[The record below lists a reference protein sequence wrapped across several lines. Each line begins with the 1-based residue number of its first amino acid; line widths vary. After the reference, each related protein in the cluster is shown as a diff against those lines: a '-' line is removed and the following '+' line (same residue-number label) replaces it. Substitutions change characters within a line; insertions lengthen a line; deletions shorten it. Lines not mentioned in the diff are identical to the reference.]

1 MNLHAQ
7 GATMLQTYTAAHG
20 ATVIPTGFHLARVS
34 GEKPKFKSDPDL
46 REVVF
51 YQCYLSQCHG
61 ENGLEPCEYLA
72 ERNRYLLSTARYMV
86 NTGLSSNPVIRELVR
101 SETEVKY
108 LSV

>member
-1 MNLHAQ
+1 
-7 GATMLQTYTAAHG
+7 MLQTYTAAHG

-72 ERNRYLLSTARYMV
+72 ERNRYLLSTAQYMV
-86 NTGLSSNPVIRELVR
+86 KGSCRDKGKIHSLLS
-101 SETEVKY
+101 
-108 LSV
+108 